1 MELKFCDSE
10 RKVMDVLWKHGDM
23 RASQIA
29 NILEVEIRW
38 NRNTTYTI
46 IKKCIEKGAIER
58 SEPNFQCKTL
68 VSRSE
73 AQEYATEDLINKMFD
88 GSRSAFL
95 ASFVSEEKLT
105 TEEIEYLKELVQ
117 ELK

>member
-1 MELKFCDSE
+1 MEMKFFDSE

-23 RASQIA
+23 RAGQIA
-29 NILEVEIRW
+29 KILEDEIRW

-58 SEPNFQCKTL
+58 REPNFQCKAL

-73 AQEYATEDLINKMFD
+73 AQEYATEDLINKMFG

-95 ASFVSEEKLT
+95 ASFVRGEKLT
-105 TEEIEYLKELVQ
+105 TEEIEYLKGLVQ
-117 ELK
+117 KLK